1 MLPKD
6 DLYREY
12 MRFLGG
18 VPVDQLSPDEVRDI
32 LAGCGGD
39 AHSETFMLEVLAEGM
54 EKAQARPP
62 QGSRSAACPA
72 SRSTKEE
79 K

>member
-1 MLPKD
+1 MLPED

-18 VPVDQLSPDEVRDI
+18 VPVDRLSPDEVRDI

-39 AHSETFMLEVLAEGM
+39 ADSEIFMLEVLAEGM
-54 EKAQARPP
+54 EKAQARQP
-62 QGSRSAACPA
+62 QGPESAACPA
-72 SRSTKEE
+72 SRSKKEE
-79 K
+79 R